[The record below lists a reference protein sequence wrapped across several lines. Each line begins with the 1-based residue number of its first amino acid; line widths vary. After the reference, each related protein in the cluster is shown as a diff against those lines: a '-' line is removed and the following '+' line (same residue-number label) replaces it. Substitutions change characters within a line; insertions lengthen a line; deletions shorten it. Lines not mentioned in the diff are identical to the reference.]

1 MLRRTAALTG
11 KVGVMAFA
19 KMMGIDQK
27 KMHYEIEGAGPLF
40 DYRGLLLQ
48 LGKLSRIEVGAMAQP
63 DVEVALLRIRY
74 RAAAAHQKQ
83 RVDVVARQGLAL
95 IVESHRDFLG
105 GQQRALAGPVIRNAQ
120 RPAG

>member
-11 KVGVMAFA
+11 KIGVMSFA

-27 KMHYEIEGAGPLF
+27 KMHFEIEGAGPLF
-40 DYRGLLLQ
+40 DHSRFLLQ
-48 LGKLSRIEVGAMAQP
+48 FGELGRIEVGAMAQP
-63 DVEVALLRIRY
+63 DVEVTLLRIRH

-95 IVESHRDFLG
+95 VVESLSLINISEPTR
-105 GQQRALAGPVIRNAQ
+105 R
-120 RPAG
+120 